1 MWNTISQGHGK
12 VLYFI
17 SEGQVLADF
26 YITSGMKTVDALF
39 YMTLTQKPTYDNK
52 YVAIY
57 QHIN

>member
-39 YMTLTQKPTYDNK
+39 YMTLTQ
-52 YVAIY
+52 
-57 QHIN
+57 